1 MQMQT
6 GSSIRPTRGEG
17 LVRAML
23 IVALAAG
30 VAWALLGSG
39 A

>member
-1 MQMQT
+1 MKT
-6 GSSIRPTRGEG
+6 ESSMGPSRGEG
-17 LVRAML
+17 VVRAML

-30 VAWALLGSG
+30 VAWALLGSS